1 MNRDDLA
8 AMLGRQPAAMAL
20 YATGKGLK
28 QPWGISSGMA
38 DSVAG
43 RPLTVDTPLRVAS
56 NTKTFVAATV
66 LRLWEQGL
74 VDLDGPIAPLL
85 TPLLN
90 ELLSGAGYRTGKI
103 SVRQLLNHSAG
114 LNDHADDPR
123 YFETVLRE
131 PARFWTREEQV
142 RLAVQYSPPLS
153 EAGRRFRYSDTGYI
167 LLGDIIE
174 RISGE
179 TLAAT
184 VRRQMS
190 FDWLGLTSTW
200 WEIAEPQPEEIEPRA
215 HQFLGEIDATDVSA
229 SMDPMAVAGWSCR
242 RVTLPQSSPPCS
254 KAGFSTVRQRFAR
267 CSRPAPTKGPRPTAS
282 ASPSA
287 ASARPI
293 AIRISASGERRP
305 TIRQPRA
312 SPFQVSPPTV
322 KRAAPWC
329 PSWSRYLPRR
339 QPLPPSPEPLPPT
352 AS

>member
-38 DSVAG
+38 DSAAG

-85 TPLLN
+85 TPVLN
-90 ELLSGAGYRTGKI
+90 ELLSGAGYQTGRI

-153 EAGRRFRYSDTGYI
+153 EAGRGFRYSDTGYI

-190 FDWLGLTSTW
+190 FDRLGLTSTW
-200 WEIAEPQPEEIEPRA
+200 WEIAEPQPEKIEHRA
-215 HQFLGEIDATDVSA
+215 RQFLGEIDATDISA
-229 SMDPMAVAGWSCR
+229 SMDLYGGGGLVMSAHDLATVFAALFEGRVFDNPATLRQMLSTGPHEGTETYRLGIAVS
-242 RVTLPQSSPPCS
+242 RVGEADCYSHLGFWGTAAYYSP
-254 KAGFSTVRQRFAR
+254 
-267 CSRPAPTKGPRPTAS
+267 AS
-282 ASPSA
+282 G
-287 ASARPI
+287 I
-293 AIRISASGERRP
+293 AISGFTTNRETRGAMVS
-305 TIRQPRA
+305 IIE
-312 SPFQVSPPTV
+312 QVLAETPNFV
-322 KRAAPWC
+322 AIA
-329 PSWSRYLPRR
+329 
-339 QPLPPSPEPLPPT
+339 
-352 AS
+352 